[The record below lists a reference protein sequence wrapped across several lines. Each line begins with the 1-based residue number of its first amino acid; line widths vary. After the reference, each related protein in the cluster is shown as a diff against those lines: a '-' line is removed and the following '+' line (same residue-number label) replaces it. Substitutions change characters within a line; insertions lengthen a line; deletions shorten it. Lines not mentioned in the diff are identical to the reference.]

1 MGRWQ
6 VTGQGWPISVNI
18 AARHFQRADFVDRLG
33 QLLAR
38 HAHVPPQGLDLE
50 IVESVAI
57 DNLQHVSRCL
67 DACRALG
74 VRFSLDDF
82 GTGYSS
88 LSYLHTFP
96 LRVLK
101 LDRSFVTEL
110 DRDGRGNSTA
120 VVTAVV
126 QLARALGME
135 VIAEGIETKYQRD
148 AITAMGCWLGQGYLL
163 ARPAPMAHW
172 LK

>member
-1 MGRWQ
+1 MIE
-6 VTGQGWPISVNI
+6 VTEGMLLEQPELVRATLEKL
-18 AARHFQRADFVDRLG
+18 AADGV
-33 QLLAR
+33 
-38 HAHVPPQGLDLE
+38 HA
-50 IVESVAI
+50 A
-57 DNLQHVSRCL
+57 
-67 DACRALG
+67 
-74 VRFSLDDF
+74 LDDF

-135 VIAEGIETKYQRD
+135 VIAEGIETEYQRD

-163 ARPAPMAHW
+163 ARPAPMERW